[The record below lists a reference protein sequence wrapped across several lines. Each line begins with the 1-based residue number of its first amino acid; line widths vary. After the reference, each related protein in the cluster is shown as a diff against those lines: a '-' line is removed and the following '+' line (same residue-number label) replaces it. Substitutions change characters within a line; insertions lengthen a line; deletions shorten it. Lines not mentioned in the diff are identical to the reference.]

1 MKPGDHPEFFRFPP
15 PEGRS
20 RESSIVLTKQG
31 RFFHDGAPVEHPG
44 MKKAFASWLSRHPDD
59 GRAILNNGYDWTY
72 LTVEGAERFVA
83 SVLDGAGGPELVLL
97 DGRELPLQPDALT
110 CDADGQ
116 LWVLLPEGEKACFT
130 PAAQL
135 ELSPWLTE
143 REGVAGVEIRGD
155 FSAIAGADTALS
167 AGPLPKPGS

>member
-1 MKPGDHPEFFRFPP
+1 
-15 PEGRS
+15 
-20 RESSIVLTKQG
+20 
-31 RFFHDGAPVEHPG
+31 
-44 MKKAFASWLSRHPDD
+44 
-59 GRAILNNGYDWTY
+59 LNNGYDWTY

-97 DGRELPLQPDALT
+97 DGRELQLQSDALT

-143 REGVAGVEIRGD
+143 RGGIVGVEIRGE
-155 FSAIAGADTALS
+155 FSAIAGADKAVS